1 MQNKGSYNPDSDEDD
16 LQGWHLEVWFSK
28 YASNLK
34 IEFSIN
40 FIFINFNLF
49 LFYLIIKKFY

>member
-40 FIFINFNLF
+40 FIFIKFN
-49 LFYLIIKKFY
+49 